1 MMQNISTRGVLT
13 AVALITLLCPTARA
27 DDAMLLAQASAP
39 KPAANAPK
47 PPAIAPKPA
56 AAQSGDVPGSK
67 DPAFLKRYEGS
78 SIIAYLTAPYDRY
91 VVADPDPAKPPPALK
106 STTVEGQITRIVYR
120 TGPDHS
126 PLELLRNYEAA
137 LEEAGFT
144 RSLELTEREADPRS
158 FACGVYRQSWQAAD
172 DWYDLSCAGI
182 KQMGY
187 VSARGNKD
195 GKDITLAVMV
205 VNFNGDR
212 DMTYQG
218 RKEHFTPTQVTVVV
232 DVVAAKAVE
241 IKMVEVK
248 ATDMADA
255 LATKGMVDLYGIL
268 FDVDKTDIRPESAK
282 TLDEVATLLKIDRS
296 LRLEISGHTDNTGTP
311 DHNLNLSEGRAQ
323 AVVDTLVKKYGI
335 DAARLEA
342 KGYGDTKPVAD
353 NATDAG
359 KAQNR
364 RVELRKL

>member
-1 MMQNISTRGVLT
+1 MLPIAALAALLSLAMAEADGGV
-13 AVALITLLCPTARA
+13 
-27 DDAMLLAQASAP
+27 LLAQASAP
-39 KPAANAPK
+39 KPSTAAPK
-47 PPAIAPKPA
+47 PAPVAPKPA
-56 AAQSGDVPGSK
+56 AAQTGDIPGSK

-78 SIIAYLTAPYDRY
+78 MIIAYLTQPYDRY
-91 VVADPDPAKPPPALK
+91 VIAVSDPAKPPSGYLS
-106 STTVEGQITRIVYR
+106 STIEGQITRIVYQ

-137 LEEAGFT
+137 IEEAGLT
-144 RSLELTEREADPRS
+144 RDLELTEREAEPRG
-158 FACGVYRQSWQAAD
+158 FACGSYRQSWQPSD

-187 VSARGNKD
+187 VTAKGTKD

-205 VNFNGDR
+205 VNFKDDR
-212 DMTYQG
+212 DMIYQG
-218 RKEHFTPTQVTVVV
+218 RKLHFVPTQVTVVV
-232 DVVAAKAVE
+232 DVVSAKAVE

-255 LATKGMVDLYGIL
+255 LASKGMVDLYGIL
-268 FDVDKTDIRPESAK
+268 FDVDKTEIKPESTK

-296 LRLEISGHTDNTGTP
+296 LKLEISGHTDNTGTP
-311 DHNLNLSEGRAQ
+311 DHNLKLSEGRAL

-335 DAARLEA
+335 AAARLEA
-342 KGYGDTKPVAD
+342 KGYGDTKPVSD
-353 NATDAG
+353 NGTEAG

-364 RVELRKL
+364 RVELKKL